1 MPWKDMHQAL
11 IDAATKTAL
20 VLPEPMPFVLQT
32 SLDDFYVL
40 IRDAY
45 IKEANKQAVII
56 SNLHQNIQDVCNEEE
71 LKSRPIIGCKRRK
84 QNHDS

>member
-1 MPWKDMHQAL
+1 MSSHTINYSSDAPEKVYYPLHNITMCHESASP

-40 IRDAY
+40 SD
-45 IKEANKQAVII
+45 
-56 SNLHQNIQDVCNEEE
+56 
-71 LKSRPIIGCKRRK
+71 
-84 QNHDS
+84 